1 MRVLF
6 SMLLISSAA
15 FCQDS
20 LSVLFI
26 GNSYVY
32 TNDLPNVFKNI
43 TLSLGD
49 NALVD
54 SKTNGGYTFQ
64 NHVNDPITYQK
75 IHNQNWDYVILQGQS
90 QEPSFPYNQVNSATL
105 PYAVQLADS
114 VKSNYLCSQV
124 NFFMTWGRQTG
135 DPQWDSINTFNKMN
149 LRLRDAYLRIA
160 DSSKSGVTPA
170 GVAWKYVIDNYP
182 TINLFS
188 SDGSHPNIAGT
199 YLTAC
204 TFYASLF
211 HKSPVGS
218 TFLSSLDQA
227 TAGILQNAAALVV
240 LDSLSEWRL
249 KHADSLVVANF
260 SFVNSN
266 PPLEFQFTN
275 QSEYITDYFW
285 SFGDGGPSV
294 IENPIHIFNI
304 PGVYQ
309 IELIGNS
316 ICGTDTTIQI
326 IQINSSSLDEKLENQ
341 LEIFQNE
348 VGLIVINSD
357 VKIEKNDI
365 MIYNSLGQII
375 SFEIMENNVNQIKL
389 SCNASGIL
397 FVKIENQNISTEKT
411 IYFGK

>member
-1 MRVLF
+1 
-6 SMLLISSAA
+6 MLLISSVA

-32 TNDLPNVFKNI
+32 TNDLPTVFKNL

-54 SKTNGGYTFQ
+54 SKTNGGFTFQ
-64 NHVNDPITYQK
+64 NHVNDPLTFQK
-75 IHNQNWDYVILQGQS
+75 INAQNWDYVVLQGQS
-90 QEPSFPYNQVNSATL
+90 QEPSFPYGQVNSATL

-124 NFFMTWGRQTG
+124 NYFMTWGRQVG
-135 DPQWDSINTFNKMN
+135 DPQWDSINTFDKMN
-149 LRLRDAYLRIA
+149 LRLRNAYIRIA

-170 GVAWKYVIDNYP
+170 GVAWKYVIDNHP

-218 TFLSSLDQA
+218 TYWTTLDQT
-227 TAGILQNAAALVV
+227 TAEILQNVASLVV

-249 KHADSLVVANF
+249 KHLDSLVVSNF

-266 PPLEFQFTN
+266 PPFEFQFSN
-275 QSEYITDYFW
+275 QSEYSTDYFW
-285 SFGDGGPSV
+285 SFGDGVTSSL
-294 IENPIHIFNI
+294 ENPTHVYNS
-304 PGVYQ
+304 PGIYQ
-309 IELIGNS
+309 IDLIGNS
-316 ICGTDTTIQI
+316 ICGADTTVQFIEINTNNIDEQSNIQW
-326 IQINSSSLDEKLENQ
+326 DV
-341 LEIFQNE
+341 FQNE
-348 VGLIVINSD
+348 AGLIVINSD
-357 VKIEKNDI
+357 FKIEKKDI
-365 MIYNSLGQII
+365 IIYNSLGQKC
-375 SFEIMENNVNQIKL
+375 SFEILETQGSLIKIK
-389 SCNASGIL
+389 SDTSGIL
-397 FVKIENQNISTEKT
+397 FINIESQNISFHKT
-411 IYFGK
+411 IFVK

>member
-1 MRVLF
+1 MLF
-6 SMLLISSAA
+6 LSTVA

-26 GNSYVY
+26 GNSYIY
-32 TNDLPNVFKNI
+32 TNDLPNVFKNL

-64 NHVNDPITYQK
+64 NHVNDPISYQK
-75 IHNQNWDYVILQGQS
+75 IHAQNWDYVILQGQS
-90 QEPSFPYNQVNSATL
+90 QEPSFPYGQVNTATL

-124 NFFMTWGRQTG
+124 NYFMTWGRQVG
-135 DPQWDSINTFNKMN
+135 DPQWDSINTFDKMN
-149 LRLRDAYLRIA
+149 LRLRNAYLRIA

-218 TFLSSLDQA
+218 TYWTTLDQT
-227 TAGILQNAAALVV
+227 TAEILQNAAALVV
-240 LDSLSEWRL
+240 LDSMSQWRL
-249 KHADSLVVANF
+249 KHHDSLVVANF
-260 SFVNSN
+260 SYVNSN
-266 PPLEFQFTN
+266 PTFEFQFTN
-275 QSEYITDYFW
+275 QSEYTTEYFW
-285 SFGDGGPSV
+285 SFGDGV
-294 IENPIHIFNI
+294 ITSNENPTHVFNS
-304 PGVYQ
+304 PGIYQ
-309 IELIGNS
+309 IDLIGNS
-316 ICGTDTTIQI
+316 VCGVDTTVQFIE
-326 IQINSSSLDEKLENQ
+326 INTSDLNENTITNIN
-341 LEIFQNE
+341 IFQNE
-348 VGLIVINSD
+348 SGFIVIDSNLEIKKED
-357 VKIEKNDI
+357 LK
-365 MIYNSLGQII
+365 IYNSLGQII
-375 SFEIMENNVNQIKL
+375 SFEVFENQANQIVL
-389 SCNASGIL
+389 SCSSKGIL
-397 FVKIENQNISTEKT
+397 FVKIENQNSPIEKT
-411 IYFGK
+411 IFVGK

>member
-1 MRVLF
+1 
-6 SMLLISSAA
+6 MLLISSAV

-124 NFFMTWGRQTG
+124 NYFMTWGRQTG

-227 TAGILQNAAALVV
+227 TAEILQNAAALVV

-249 KHADSLVVANF
+249 KHVDSLVIANF

-266 PPLEFQFTN
+266 PPLEYQFTN

-285 SFGDGGPSV
+285 SFGDGGTSV
-294 IENPIHIFNI
+294 IENPTHIFNI

-326 IQINSSSLDEKLENQ
+326 IQINSSSLDEKIENQ

-348 VGLIVINSD
+348 IGLIVINSD
-357 VKIEKNDI
+357 MKIEKNDI
-365 MIYNSLGQII
+365 IIFNSLGQII

-411 IYFGK
+411 IFFGK